1 MNTKSISKYRKLGN
15 FSLEKI
21 NGGRVSVSAS
31 EVASAFGVCTTSGVA
46 IGGAIGGAFGGNV
59 VLPVVGSVPGYL
71 AGGVLGGAGG
81 TVAYGATCWWS

>member
-1 MNTKSISKYRKLGN
+1 MATQTIENLNTLD
-15 FSLEKI
+15 LETLASVE
-21 NGGRVSVSAS
+21 GGGCSWGGADGATVQ
-31 EVASAFGVCTTSGVA
+31 GA

>member
-1 MNTKSISKYRKLGN
+1 MPWQLKQLKTLTPSTLKHLLVLK
-15 FSLEKI
+15 
-21 NGGRVSVSAS
+21 
-31 EVASAFGVCTTSGVA
+31 EVDVVGEAQVERLFR
-46 IGGAIGGAFGGNV
+46 GAIGGAFGGNV

>member
-1 MNTKSISKYRKLGN
+1 MATQTIENFNTLD
-15 FSLEKI
+15 LETLDSVE
-21 NGGRVSVSAS
+21 GGGSS
-31 EVASAFGVCTTSGVA
+31 CTGTGGATVQGA

-81 TVAYGATCWWS
+81 TVAHGATCWWS

>member
-1 MNTKSISKYRKLGN
+1 MATQTIENLNTLD
-15 FSLEKI
+15 LETLASVE
-21 NGGRVSVSAS
+21 GGGCSWGGAGGATVQ
-31 EVASAFGVCTTSGVA
+31 
-46 IGGAIGGAFGGNV
+46 GAIGGAFGGNV

>member
-1 MNTKSISKYRKLGN
+1 MRDVYKRQVHGD
-15 FSLEKI
+15 
-21 NGGRVSVSAS
+21 
-31 EVASAFGVCTTSGVA
+31 
-46 IGGAIGGAFGGNV
+46 IGGAFGGNV

>member
-1 MNTKSISKYRKLGN
+1 MATQTIENLNTLD
-15 FSLEKI
+15 LETLASVE
-21 NGGRVSVSAS
+21 GGGCSCGGAGGATVQ
-31 EVASAFGVCTTSGVA
+31 
-46 IGGAIGGAFGGNV
+46 GAIGGAFGGNV

>member
-1 MNTKSISKYRKLGN
+1 MATQTIEN
-15 FSLEKI
+15 FYTLDLETLASVE
-21 NGGRVSVSAS
+21 GGGCSWRGTGGATVQ
-31 EVASAFGVCTTSGVA
+31 
-46 IGGAIGGAFGGNV
+46 GAIGGAFGGNV

>member
-1 MNTKSISKYRKLGN
+1 MATQTIENLTPLTSKHLLVLKEVDVVGEAQVERLFKEL
-15 FSLEKI
+15 
-21 NGGRVSVSAS
+21 S
-31 EVASAFGVCTTSGVA
+31 EE
-46 IGGAIGGAFGGNV
+46 GAFGGNV

>member
-1 MNTKSISKYRKLGN
+1 MNTKSISKYKKLGN

-46 IGGAIGGAFGGNV
+46 IGGA
-59 VLPVVGSVPGYL
+59 VGSVPGAI
-71 AGGVLGGAGG
+71 AGGVLGAQYCTAGWILAR
-81 TVAYGATCWWS
+81 VF